1 MYYAIASQI
10 LKYVLIFLI
19 YLFLYRVFKIVYMDM
34 KGARYERQIT
44 AAKLSFLN
52 GERTFNLFEVT
63 TIGRSEGC
71 DIVIESPY
79 VSARHAIIRKRG
91 RRFYIQDLNSTN
103 GTFINGKRVKGIAK
117 IKNNDVITLGDV
129 ELKFIL

>member
-63 TIGRSEGC
+63 TIGRSEKC

>member
-19 YLFLYRVFKIVYMDM
+19 YLFLYRVFKIVYMDI

-44 AAKLSFLN
+44 SAKLSFLN

-63 TIGRSEGC
+63 T
-71 DIVIESPY
+71 
-79 VSARHAIIRKRG
+79 
-91 RRFYIQDLNSTN
+91 
-103 GTFINGKRVKGIAK
+103 
-117 IKNNDVITLGDV
+117 
-129 ELKFIL
+129 

>member
-63 TIGRSEGC
+63 TIGRSEEC

-91 RRFYIQDLNSTN
+91 KRFYIQDLNSTN
-103 GTFINGKRVKGIAK
+103 GTFVNGKRIKRIAK
-117 IKNNDVITLGDV
+117 ITNNDVITLGDV